1 MKGHLIPVHEVLHLP
16 PGKEEV
22 REAGILWDK
31 ESITVPMGLDPAD
44 DNLSLRGKA
53 VMTAV
58 QFHDLPLVN
67 QGAKSLAQFP
77 PPRGLHIKSLGD
89 VAQGKGLAFSGS
101 NGAKDFFE
109 GRWGRGMFFFR

>member
-1 MKGHLIPVHEVLHLP
+1 MKGHLVPVHEVLYLP

-67 QGAKSLAQFP
+67 QGAESLAQFLP
-77 PPRGLHIKSLGD
+77 PGGVHIKGLSD
-89 VAQGKGLAFSGS
+89 VGQGEGLAFSGS
-101 NGAKDFFE
+101 NDA
-109 GRWGRGMFFFR
+109 

>member
-1 MKGHLIPVHEVLHLP
+1 MKGHLVPVHEVPHLP
-16 PGKEEV
+16 RGKEEV

-67 QGAKSLAQFP
+67 QGAESLAQFLP
-77 PPRGLHIKSLGD
+77 PGGVYI
-89 VAQGKGLAFSGS
+89 KGLGNVGEGEGLTFSGS
-101 NGAKDFFE
+101 NDAQDFF
-109 GRWGRGMFFFR
+109 G